1 MKSQI
6 FVVVFLLV
14 IARSRSTNVLAKL
27 VASASTLLL
36 SNSSR
41 KCNMHEI
48 TAPSRTWGFPS
59 NLSCSTTDATT
70 TGGAGAGVLR
80 CKYIYMCPSTQ
91 QQQQQQQQLYR
102 RNIKVTILECRRNG
116 KWFGKLPDCSLGKLT
131 RYRNELA
138 APAVAAA
145 APGSQA
151 GVKPRSNFVNRET
164 FRLICKAQ
172 KICERFRFASTCKY
186 LRYSTSSSSTSSST
200 KQRRNIQELRNLCTS
215 CHVNFCQKSRS
226 IKLL

>member
-1 MKSQI
+1 MGGQNYYKRKQLSEQQGAENEIADIYYRLFIGDRQKQI
-6 FVVVFLLV
+6 DE
-14 IARSRSTNVLAKL
+14 RSRQARGFGFYAAVVKF
-27 VASASTLLL
+27 
-36 SNSSR
+36 SR

-145 APGSQA
+145 AAVPGSQA
-151 GVKPRSNFVNRET
+151 GVKPRSNFVNRE
-164 FRLICKAQ
+164 
-172 KICERFRFASTCKY
+172 
-186 LRYSTSSSSTSSST
+186 
-200 KQRRNIQELRNLCTS
+200 
-215 CHVNFCQKSRS
+215 
-226 IKLL
+226 